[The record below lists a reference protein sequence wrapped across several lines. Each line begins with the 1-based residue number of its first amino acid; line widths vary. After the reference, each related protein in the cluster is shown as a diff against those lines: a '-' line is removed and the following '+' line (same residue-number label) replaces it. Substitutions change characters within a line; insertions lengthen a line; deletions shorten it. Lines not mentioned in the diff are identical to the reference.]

1 MITRFIRE
9 QMFSAKIDPERWL
22 VLMKK
27 GLHDW
32 NLRVIGPEPLDVDF
46 ADMSASQAQ
55 ERSLSLAS
63 EHFKAVNSK
72 VLISRIQQWRL
83 ALSWEQG
90 YGT

>member
-9 QMFSAKIDPERWL
+9 QMFSATIDPERWL

-32 NLRVIGPEPLDVDF
+32 NLQVIGPEPLDVDF

-55 ERSLSLAS
+55 ERSLSMAS
-63 EHFKAVNSK
+63 EHFRAVNSK